1 MYTFCPT
8 CSTIFTIKAEQLL
21 AADGRVRCGECGQV
35 FRAYD
40 FVYEELETAQAAQAD
55 YHAPKPEPY
64 IDPDI
69 MDGWRTG
76 QGGAGSDFD
85 EDDVFA
91 IDKDAAVL
99 MESAHAGV
107 WEKKSNFSRNAGYG
121 VLIGALLLLFALQWV
136 YFNRAELAADNDW
149 RPGLEG
155 LCSLLHCTLPLRVD
169 LSRIEL
175 INRDVRK
182 HPQVAGA
189 LLINATLVNHAGFTQ
204 PYPILAVTF
213 SNSTGTP
220 IAARRFKPAEYLGK
234 QVDVEAGMPPDKPV
248 PIKLEIEDPGEEAV
262 SFQFDFL

>member
-8 CSTIFTIKAEQLL
+8 CSTIFSIKAEHLL

-35 FRAYD
+35 FRAFD
-40 FVYEELETAQAAQAD
+40 FVYEELEAAQAAQAD
-55 YHAPKPEPY
+55 FYAPKSAAY
-64 IDPDI
+64 INDEWQA
-69 MDGWRTG
+69 GH
-76 QGGAGSDFD
+76 GGAGSDVDGDDGYAFD
-85 EDDVFA
+85 G
-91 IDKDAAVL
+91 DAAVL
-99 MESAHAGV
+99 IDPVYAGV
-107 WEKKSNFSRNAGYG
+107 WPDRSNFWRNAGYG
-121 VLIGALLLLFALQWV
+121 GLIGALLLLFALQWL

-155 LCSLLHCTLPLRVD
+155 LCSLLHCNLPLQVD

-175 INRDVRK
+175 INRDVRR
-182 HPQVAGA
+182 HPRVAGA

-220 IAARRFKPAEYLGK
+220 VAARRFKPAEYLGK
-234 QVDVEAGMPPDKPV
+234 QVDVEAGMPPDTPV
-248 PIKLEIEDPGEEAV
+248 QVVLEIEDPGEEAV